1 MFIAFE
7 VFSAGHVTMEK
18 RPCLCAVRVEDRI
31 ASIAENRIRFRSVP
45 KFIMKSLS
53 V

>member
-18 RPCLCAVRVEDRI
+18 RPFGCAVRVKDTVI
-31 ASIAENRIRFRSVP
+31 ASIEATRFRLMAIL
-45 KFIMKSLS
+45 KFIMK
-53 V
+53 